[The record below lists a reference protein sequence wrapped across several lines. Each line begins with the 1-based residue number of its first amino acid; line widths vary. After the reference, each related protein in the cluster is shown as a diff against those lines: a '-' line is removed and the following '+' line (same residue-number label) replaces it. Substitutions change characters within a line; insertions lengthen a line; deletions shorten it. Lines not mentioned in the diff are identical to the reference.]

1 MFKNIIVI
9 MIIIKVIIIVL
20 VIINIDEIKYGGI
33 GYVLYNFIKYWIKL
47 LVYFK
52 LYII

>member
-33 GYVLYNFIKYWIKL
+33 GYV
-47 LVYFK
+47 
-52 LYII
+52 